1 MMSAQRIECPAH
13 RKHGLMARLAHC
25 CKGTAAIEFGY
36 IVPIM
41 FFMFLGSLEF
51 SQAVT
56 VDRRVTQVAS
66 STADL
71 VARQKTVTTSD
82 LNGYMAIISQ
92 LMRPYDASPLFL
104 TISSVYA
111 SASDATVTKVCWSY
125 NRVDGGAT
133 KGVATYTAGQTFT
146 LPTGLVDAGGSVIV
160 VEVRYDYSP
169 VLFSYFITGVKEMR
183 ETFYL
188 KPRLTSQVKLD
199 SNSLCS

>member
-1 MMSAQRIECPAH
+1 MMSAQSPKVPTKDRPSLLI
-13 RKHGLMARLAHC
+13 RLVRC
-25 CKGTAAIEFGY
+25 CRGTAAIEFGY

-41 FFMFLGSLEF
+41 FFMFLGSVEF

-125 NRVDGGAT
+125 NRVDGSST
-133 KGVATYTAGQTFT
+133 KGYATYTAGSTFS

-169 VLFSYFITGVKEMR
+169 VLFSYFITGVKQME
-183 ETFYL
+183 EKFYL

-199 SNSLCS
+199 SIPTCA

>member
-1 MMSAQRIECPAH
+1 MSAHCIVVPVKH
-13 RKHGLMARLAHC
+13 RTCLLVRLARC
-25 CKGTAAIEFGY
+25 CRGTAAIEFGY

-41 FFMFLGSLEF
+41 FFMFLGSVEF

-71 VARQKTVTTSD
+71 VARQKTVTTTD
-82 LNGYMAIISQ
+82 LNGYMGIISQ
-92 LMRPYDASPLFL
+92 LMRPYSSSPLFL

-111 SASDATVTKVCWSY
+111 SASNAAVTKVCWSY
-125 NRVDGGAT
+125 NRVDGSST
-133 KGVATYTAGQTFT
+133 KGVATYTAGSTFA
-146 LPTGLVDAGGSVIV
+146 LPAGLVDAGGSVIV

-169 VLFSYFITGVKEMR
+169 VLFSYFITGVKQMR

-199 SNSLCS
+199 SIALCS

>member
-1 MMSAQRIECPAH
+1 MSAQRIECPAH
-13 RKHGLMARLAHC
+13 HQHGLMARLAHC

-56 VDRRVTQVAS
+56 VDRRVAQVAS

-71 VARQKTVTTSD
+71 VARQKTVTTTD

-92 LMRPYDASPLFL
+92 LMRPYDASPLYL

-111 SASDATVTKVCWSY
+111 SSSDAAVTKVCWSY
-125 NRVDGGAT
+125 NRVDGSAT
-133 KGVATYTAGQTFT
+133 KGVATYTAGQTFA
-146 LPTGLVDAGGSVIV
+146 LPTGLVDAGGSVVV
-160 VEVRYDYSP
+160 VEVRYDYTP
-169 VLFSYFITGVKEMR
+169 VLFSYFITGVKQMHEK
-183 ETFYL
+183 FYL

-199 SNSLCS
+199 STSLCS

>member
-1 MMSAQRIECPAH
+1 MSVQRIEGSAPC
-13 RKHGLMARLAHC
+13 RQGLFVRLARC
-25 CKGTAAIEFGY
+25 AKGTAAIEFGY

-71 VARQKTVTTSD
+71 VARQKTVTTTD

-92 LMRPYDASPLFL
+92 LMRPYDAGPLFL

-125 NRVDGGAT
+125 NRVDGGST
-133 KGVATYTAGQTFT
+133 KGVATYTAGQTFA

-160 VEVRYDYSP
+160 VEVRYDYTP
-169 VLFSYFITGVKEMR
+169 VLFSYFITGVKQMN